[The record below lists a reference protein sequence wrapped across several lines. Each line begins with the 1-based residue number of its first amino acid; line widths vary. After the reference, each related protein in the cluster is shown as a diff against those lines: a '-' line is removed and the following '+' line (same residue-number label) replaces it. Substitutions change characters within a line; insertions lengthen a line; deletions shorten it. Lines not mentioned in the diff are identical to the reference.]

1 MRWCAAAC
9 LSGLLVAGC
18 GDAGNGDD
26 GGDTQAGSGDVTGT
40 AGSSPGSTSS
50 DPTATSSMSTD
61 AGDATGPGDTTDAAD
76 ASGTGPAAGNCVDAP
91 QPDCPPAPGTIS
103 TALADALLAA
113 GSALAVDVRGD
124 APFAAAHLP
133 GATVLDAADLRATVD
148 GVSGQVAPADQA
160 QLVFE
165 AAGIAPDDAL
175 IVYGANNATEPARV
189 VWTLA
194 YYGHT
199 GSVWMLD
206 GGLDQWTAEGRG
218 VEMGGGAA
226 GGSAYAPVV
235 VDALRVDEPWV
246 LDHLDDPGVTLVD
259 ARSDGEFAAGHIPGA
274 LSVDW
279 ARNLGA
285 DGLLLPDDELRALY
299 GDPAPGQTLVAYC
312 QTGSRASVDWLVLA
326 RLGYADV
333 RLYDG
338 SWSEW
343 SADPSNPVEP

>member
-1 MRWCAAAC
+1 MRWHAVTYASA
-9 LSGLLVAGC
+9 LWLAGC
-18 GDAGNGDD
+18 GDDGSGDD

-40 AGSSPGSTSS
+40 AGSSPGLTST

-61 AGDATGPGDTTDAAD
+61 AGDATGPGDATDAAD
-76 ASGTGPAAGNCVDAP
+76 SSGTGPAVGNCVDAP
-91 QPDCPPAPGTIS
+91 QPECPPAPGTIA
-103 TALADALLAA
+103 TGMAEGLLAA
-113 GSALAVDVRGD
+113 GSARAVDVRGD
-124 APFAAAHLP
+124 APFSAAHLP

-148 GVSGQVAPADQA
+148 GVGGQVAPSDQA
-160 QLVFE
+160 QIVFE

-199 GSVWMLD
+199 GAVWMLD
-206 GGLDQWTAEGRG
+206 GGLNQWTAEGRR

-226 GGSAYAPVV
+226 GGSSYGPAV
-235 VDALRVDEPWV
+235 VDALRVDAQWV
-246 LDHLDDPGVTLVD
+246 LDHLDDPTVTLVD
-259 ARSDGEFAAGHIPGA
+259 ARSDGEFTAGHIPGA

-279 ARNLGA
+279 GRNLGA
-285 DGLLLPDDELRALY
+285 DGLLLPEDELRALY
-299 GDPAPGQTLVAYC
+299 GDPAPGQTLVTYC

-326 RLGYADV
+326 KLGYADV

-343 SADPSNPVEP
+343 SANPSNPVEP